1 MKIRTATAAFAG
13 LALAGLLVSP
23 AVACA
28 QSALAL
34 PLAAADTQN
43 DLAVAV
49 GKSVLIDTTR
59 PIARV
64 AVGLGE
70 VAEARVIS
78 PIEVMING
86 KTAGETS
93 LILWDRQG
101 GRQFFNIRVR
111 AANGAAENT
120 LEAVRRELR
129 TELPNQPLTVSA
141 ENGIVYLRGTV
152 KDLTAATR
160 AAQIAAMAGKVVNL
174 LNVELPPSDPQIL
187 LKVRFASVDRSKANQ
202 MGINLFNLGLG
213 NVLGGISTGQFSPPS
228 ISSGT
233 SSTGMTGGKGT
244 ATVTD
249 QGNFMA
255 YFPGLNAGVTIKNLE
270 QKGVVQVLAEPNLVA
285 TNGKQASFLAGG
297 EYPYPVVQPG
307 SSGSGASV
315 SIEFKEYGIRL
326 NFLPIITPRGS
337 VRLQVAP
344 EVSSL
349 DTTNSVE
356 VSGFNVPA
364 ISTRKVRTEVELKP
378 GESFIIGG
386 LLDNRETETLEKI
399 PFIGDIPVLGKFF
412 QSMSRTR
419 TNTELIVVVTPELV
433 KPIESASAVPNL
445 KYPREFLPPNSNA
458 ALHTPD
464 PQAAAQ
470 PAPVTIPVE
479 KLIESMR
486 PEPNMVIEAGK
497 GGFGAASTT
506 GSSTTSTVI
515 PPQSTVPSP

>member
-1 MKIRTATAAFAG
+1 MRARTRSAFWG
-13 LALAGLLVSP
+13 WS
-23 AVACA
+23 
-28 QSALAL
+28 
-34 PLAAADTQN
+34 LAAALVLISLPPLYGQAVLAKPVAAADMQN
-43 DLAVAV
+43 DLAVTV
-49 GKSVLIDTTR
+49 GKSVLIDTSR

-86 KTAGETS
+86 KTVGETS

-101 GRQFFNIRVR
+101 GRQFFNVRVR
-111 AANGAAENT
+111 AASGAAETT

-129 TELPNQPLTVSA
+129 TELPTQPLTVTA

-152 KDLTAATR
+152 KDLTAASR
-160 AAQIAAMAGKVVNL
+160 AVQISAMAGKVINL
-174 LNVELPPSDPQIL
+174 LNVELPPAEPQIL

-202 MGINLFNLGLG
+202 LGINLFNLGLG
-213 NVLGGISTGQFSPPS
+213 NVLGGISTGQFSPPTVA
-228 ISSGT
+228 SG
-233 SSTGMTGGKGT
+233 STTGGMAGSIGT
-244 ATVTD
+244 ATVPN

-255 YFPGLNAGVTIKNLE
+255 YFPGLNAGATITDLE
-270 QKGVVQVLAEPNLVA
+270 QKGVVEVLAEPNLVA

-326 NFLPIITPRGS
+326 NFLPVITPRGS
-337 VRLQVAP
+337 LRLQVAP

-356 VSGFNVPA
+356 ISGFDVPA

-386 LLDNRETETLEKI
+386 LLDNRETEVLQKI

-412 QSMSRTR
+412 QSMSRNR

-433 KPIESASAVPNL
+433 KPIESTEAQPNL
-445 KYPREFLPPNSNA
+445 KFPRSFLPQDANTV
-458 ALHTPD
+458 LHTPD
-464 PQAAAQ
+464 QKTTAQ
-470 PAPVTIPVE
+470 PAPATIPVE
-479 KLIESMR
+479 KLMESMK
-486 PEPNMVIEAGK
+486 PEPSMVIEGGK
-497 GGFGAASTT
+497 GGFGSASSMS
-506 GSSTTSTVI
+506 SSTTTSTA
-515 PPQSTVPSP
+515 PQAVAPGP